1 MPNNVIITG
10 PPGIG
15 KTTIIKHL
23 IKDLKSLVLRGF
35 YKEEI
40 IDYEICKG
48 FRIITLDYN
57 EQILAH
63 IHFEG
68 PDRIGEYGLNIEGFE
83 NLVLPELNI
92 RDEVELFIIDEIGRI
107 ECLSKRFCDRVLNIL
122 NSNVPLIASLA
133 LADIPLIKS
142 IKQRDDVSV
151 LHVTYKNRDSLWKN
165 ILLEI

>member
-1 MPNNVIITG
+1 MPNNVIISG

-23 IKDLKSLVLRGF
+23 IKDLKPLVLRGF

-68 PDRIGEYGLNIEGFE
+68 PDRIGEYGLNLEGFE

-92 RDEVELFIIDEIGRI
+92 RDEVELFLIDEISRM
-107 ECLSKRFCDRVLNIL
+107 ECLSKRYCNQILKIL
-122 NSNVPLIASLA
+122 NSKIPLIASLA
-133 LADIPLIKS
+133 SADIPFITS
-142 IKQRDDVSV
+142 IKQREDISL
-151 LHVTYKNRDSLWKN
+151 LHVTYKNRESLWKN